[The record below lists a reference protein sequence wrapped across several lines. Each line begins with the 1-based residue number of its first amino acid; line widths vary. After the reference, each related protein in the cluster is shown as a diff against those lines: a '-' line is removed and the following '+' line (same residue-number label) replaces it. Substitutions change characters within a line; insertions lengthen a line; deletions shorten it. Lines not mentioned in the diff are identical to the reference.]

1 MTQVAPYQP
10 KNKIRIVTAASLFD
24 GHDAAINIMRRIM
37 QTSGAEIIH
46 LGHNRSV
53 QEIVDCAIQEDVQG
67 IAITSY
73 QGGHNEFF
81 KYMYDLLRERG
92 AGHIKIFGGGGGTI
106 LPSEIEELH
115 AYGITRI
122 YHPDDGRRMGLQ
134 GMINDLLEKCDFSPP
149 LIAAAGGT
157 TPSLNGELAHLEQ
170 KEHKSVARLITIA
183 ENYPDFYE
191 KEIEPKLNPT
201 PGPTPEGRGAA
212 LPLASV
218 EKPGAKT
225 HLPSGEGPGVGSS
238 PVLGVTGTGGA
249 GKSSLVDELVRR
261 FLLDFPDKNIAIVSV
276 DPSKRKTGGALLGDR
291 IRMNAINSPRVYM
304 RSLATRQSNLALSKY
319 VHAAVDILKAAR
331 FDLIILETSGIGQSD
346 TEIVDHSNLSL
357 YVMTPEFGAATQ
369 LEKIDMLDFADVIAI
384 NKFDKRGALDALRD
398 VRKQVQRNRNAWTV
412 AVDDMPVFGCIA
424 SQFNDPGVNQLYR
437 RLVDLLNEKCGTD
450 WHSTFSAPDEMSEKI
465 YIIPP
470 QRTRYLSEI
479 SESNRKYDRDAE
491 TQVAIARKMW
501 SLKNTMESITD
512 SLTSSE
518 TISTLRKLY
527 ADLEAQLDWR
537 CKRIL
542 EGHAEKKQRYA
553 ADEYIYLVR
562 DKEIRVKT
570 FTESLSHTRIP
581 RVAFPK
587 FQDWGEILRWR
598 LQENVPGEFPYT
610 AGVFPFKREGEDP
623 TRMFA
628 GEGGPERT
636 NRRFHY
642 VSLGMPA
649 NRLSTAFDSV
659 TLYGEDPDYRPD
671 IYGKIGNSGVSI
683 CCLDDAKKLY
693 SGFDLCDPKTSVSM
707 TINGPAA
714 TIAAFFMNAAIDQQ
728 CEKYIRENNLEHL
741 VEAKLKEKYDDR
753 GLPRPRYNPTPGP
766 SPEGRGDLA
775 PGLSTEAGGSAA
787 PLPSGEGPGVGLP
800 DGNNG
805 LGLLLLGVTGD
816 EVLPKD
822 VYEKIKAYALSAVR
836 GTVQADI
843 LKEDQAQNTCIF
855 STEFSL
861 RVMGDVQEY
870 FIRNKVR
877 NFYSVSISGYHIAEA
892 GANPISQ
899 LAFTLANGFTFVEYY
914 ASRGMNVDDFAPNL
928 SFFFSNGV
936 DPEYAVIGRVARR
949 IWAKALRF
957 KYGANKRSQMLKY
970 HIQTSGRSLH
980 AQEIAFNDIRTTL
993 QALYAIYDNCNS
1005 LHTNAYDEAITTPTE
1020 ESVRRAMAIQLI
1032 INHELGLAKNENPL
1046 QGSFIIEEL
1055 TDLVEEAVLAEF
1067 DRITERGGVLGAMET
1082 MYQRGKIQEE
1092 SLYYETLK
1100 HTGELPLIGVNTF
1113 LSKEGSP
1120 TILPRE
1126 VIRAEEEEKEAQI
1139 QTLRNL
1145 HQANEPRA
1153 KEALRRLQLAAVHNE
1168 NLFAELMEAVKSCSL
1183 GQVTHALYEVG
1194 GQYRRN
1200 M

>member
-1 MTQVAPYQP
+1 MQNPPVYQP
-10 KNKIRIVTAASLFD
+10 KNKIRIVTATSLFD

-37 QTSGAEIIH
+37 QSSGAEIIH

-67 IAITSY
+67 IAVTSY

-106 LPSEIEELH
+106 LPSEIEELQ

-122 YHPDDGRRMGLQ
+122 YHPDDGRKMGLQ
-134 GMINDLLEKCDFSPP
+134 GMINDVLEKCDFP
-149 LIAAAGGT
+149 IGF
-157 TPSLNGELAHLEQ
+157 SLNGELKKLVSRNDIPG
-170 KEHKSVARLITIA
+170 KRSEHHSGAQLPDPNAVARLISIA
-183 ENYPDFYE
+183 ENNPDFYE
-191 KEIEPKLNPT
+191 KEIAPKLVPRNVI
-201 PGPTPEGRGAA
+201 PGKLVSRNVIPGKQPEY
-212 LPLASV
+212 
-218 EKPGAKT
+218 
-225 HLPSGEGPGVGSS
+225 HSGTTTT
-238 PVLGVTGTGGA
+238 PVLGITGTGGA

-261 FLLDFPDKNIAIVSV
+261 FLLDFQDKTVAIVSV

-291 IRMNAINSPRVYM
+291 IRMNAINNPRVYM
-304 RSLATRQSNLALSKY
+304 RSMATRQSNLALSKY
-319 VHAAVDILKAAR
+319 VHAAVDILKAAKY
-331 FDLIILETSGIGQSD
+331 DLIILETSGIGQSD
-346 TEIVDHSNLSL
+346 TEIVDHSDLSL

-398 VRKQVQRNRNAWTV
+398 VRKQVQRNRNAWNV
-412 AVDDMPVFGCIA
+412 AVDEMPVFGCIA

-437 RLVDLLNEKCGTD
+437 RVIDLINEKCKVE
-450 WHSTFSAPDEMSEKI
+450 WHSTFTATDEMSDKI

-470 QRTRYLSEI
+470 QRVRYLSEI
-479 SESNRKYDRDAE
+479 AETNRKYDLDVE
-491 TQVAIARKMW
+491 EQVAIARKMW
-501 SLKNTMESITD
+501 SLKNTIEMMESGRQTAD
-512 SLTSSE
+512 GQWVEVLKK
-518 TISTLRKLY
+518 RY
-527 ADLEAQLDWR
+527 AELESQLDWR

-542 EGHAEKKQRYA
+542 EGHEAKKAQYA
-553 ADEYIYLVR
+553 ADEYIYRVR

-587 FQDWGEILRWR
+587 FKDWGDILRWR

-628 GEGGPERT
+628 GEGCPERT
-636 NRRFHY
+636 NKRFHY
-642 VSLGMPA
+642 VSLGLPA
-649 NRLSTAFDSV
+649 ARLSTAFDSV

-671 IYGKIGNSGVSI
+671 IYGKVGNSGVSV

-728 CEKYIRENNLEHL
+728 CEKYIRENKLEHL
-741 VEAKLKEKYDDR
+741 VEAKLKEKYDDK
-753 GLPRPRYNPTPGP
+753 GLPRPRYNSNVGRVSNP
-766 SPEGRGDLA
+766 SDVTNVTTLPE
-775 PGLSTEAGGSAA
+775 
-787 PLPSGEGPGVGLP
+787 
-800 DGNNG
+800 GNNG

-816 EVLPKD
+816 EVLPKE

-870 FIRNKVR
+870 FIKNKIR

-899 LAFTLANGFTFVEYY
+899 LAFTLANGFTYVEYY
-914 ASRGMNVDDFAPNL
+914 VSRGMKVDDFAPNL
-928 SFFFSNGV
+928 SFFFSNGT

-949 IWAKALRF
+949 IWAKAMRF

-1100 HTGELPLIGVNTF
+1100 HTGELPIIGVNTF

-1120 TILPRE
+1120 TILPKE

-1145 HQANEPRA
+1145 HKANEQ
-1153 KEALRRLQLAAVHNE
+1153 KSKDALRRLQMAAIHNE
-1168 NLFAELMEAVKSCSL
+1168 NLFAELMEAVKVCSL
-1183 GQVTHALYEVG
+1183 GQITHALYEVG